1 MNPAPSICSSRTFGY
16 IQKVIKMNVSKVR
29 DSKNYLGNIKQ
40 ILNKSNIGIVGYI
53 KN

>member
-1 MNPAPSICSSRTFGY
+1 
-16 IQKVIKMNVSKVR
+16 MNVSKVR

-53 KN
+53 KKLNKGEGAG